1 MRGNDDGP
9 IPAHLF
15 TGVGILHVHTSGKFL
30 GFFFFFFFSQF
41 CNVAA

>member
-1 MRGNDDGP
+1 MGGNDDGP

-15 TGVGILHVHTSGKFL
+15 TGEGSLYVHTTGKFL
-30 GFFFFFFFSQF
+30 GFFFFFSQF